1 MSDDQ
6 TNPLVH
12 CDALGLK
19 RLTCFD
25 IIGGSQYFHG
35 TGQMSQCVD
44 EGVIGS
50 IVE

>member
-1 MSDDQ
+1 MRDDQ

-12 CDALGLK
+12 CDALGLE
-19 RLTCFD
+19 RLTFSD
-25 IIGGSQYFHG
+25 IVGGSQYFHRA
-35 TGQMSQCVD
+35 GQMSQCVD